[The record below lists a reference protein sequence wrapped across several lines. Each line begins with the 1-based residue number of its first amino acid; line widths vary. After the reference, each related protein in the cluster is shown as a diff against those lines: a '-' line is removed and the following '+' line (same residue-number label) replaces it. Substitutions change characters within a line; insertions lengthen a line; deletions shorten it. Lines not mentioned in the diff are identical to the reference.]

1 MLASGNPILYSAKD
15 INIVEGIIAGHNFII
30 DGYDENGLVHVNW
43 GWYGVENGYFD
54 VALLNVL
61 QYTYD
66 DWQAIYVGL
75 YPNRENLPGDVNDD
89 GKLGID
95 DVTDLIDLLLAG
107 NSTGNDQAD
116 VDADGRI
123 SIEDVT
129 TLIDFLLSG
138 NK

>member
-1 MLASGNPILYSAKD
+1 M
-15 INIVEGIIAGHNFII
+15 
-30 DGYDENGLVHVNW
+30 
-43 GWYGVENGYFD
+43 
-54 VALLNVL
+54 
-61 QYTYD
+61 
-66 DWQAIYVGL
+66 YVGL
-75 YPNRENLPGDVNDD
+75 YPNREHIPGDVNDD

>member
-1 MLASGNPILYSAKD
+1 M
-15 INIVEGIIAGHNFII
+15 
-30 DGYDENGLVHVNW
+30 
-43 GWYGVENGYFD
+43 ENGYFD

-66 DWQAIYVGL
+66 DWQAMYVGL

-95 DVTDLIDLLLAG
+95 DVTDLIDILLAG
-107 NSTGNDQAD
+107 NSASNDYAD
-116 VDADGRI
+116 VDADGRV

>member
-1 MLASGNPILYSAKD
+1 M
-15 INIVEGIIAGHNFII
+15 
-30 DGYDENGLVHVNW
+30 
-43 GWYGVENGYFD
+43 ENGYFD
-54 VALLNVL
+54 VTLLNVL

-66 DWQAIYVGL
+66 DWQAMYVGL
-75 YPNRENLPGDVNDD
+75 YPNHVHLPGDVNDD